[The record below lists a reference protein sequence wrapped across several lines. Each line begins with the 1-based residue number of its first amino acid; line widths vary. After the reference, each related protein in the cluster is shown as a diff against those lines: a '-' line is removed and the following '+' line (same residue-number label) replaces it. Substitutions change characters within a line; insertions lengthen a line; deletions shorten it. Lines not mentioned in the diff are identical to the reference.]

1 MSKLYK
7 DPCSFSSSE
16 HFRLNHVDL
25 DWTVDFEQQTIEGSA
40 RLSFNSSPN
49 SSNVNTIVNIYKYA
63 FFLFLKK

>member
-25 DWTVDFEQQTIEGSA
+25 DWTVDFEQQTIVWIRDQKHHDLNDIVFLTKTANHTQSLSSA
-40 RLSFNSSPN
+40 
-49 SSNVNTIVNIYKYA
+49 
-63 FFLFLKK
+63 